1 MIKLVALMF
10 GLFLSVSVFA
20 SPVNVNKASAEEM
33 ASSLNGVG
41 QVKAEAIVT
50 YRKAHGDF
58 KTVESLGQVKGIGDK
73 TIAKNKKD
81 ILLSDKK

>member
-10 GLFLSVSVFA
+10 GLFLSVSVLA
-20 SPVNVNKASAEEM
+20 APVNVNNASAEEM
-33 ASSLNGVG
+33 AASLSGVG

-58 KTVESLGQVKGIGDK
+58 KTVESLGQVKGIGTK

-81 ILLSDKK
+81 ILLSDPK

>member
-10 GLFLSVSVFA
+10 GLFLSFTVLA
-20 SPVNVNKASAEEM
+20 APVNVNKASAEEI

-41 QVKAEAIVT
+41 QVKAEAIVA
-50 YRKAHGDF
+50 YRKAHGNF
-58 KTVESLGQVKGIGDK
+58 KSAEDLNQVKGIGDK

>member
-10 GLFLSVSVFA
+10 GLFLSVSVLA
-20 SPVNVNKASAEEM
+20 APVNVNNASAEEM
-33 ASSLNGVG
+33 AASLSGVG

-50 YRKAHGDF
+50 YRKAHVDF
-58 KTVESLGQVKGIGDK
+58 KTVESLGQVKGIGAK

-81 ILLSDKK
+81 ILLSDPK